1 MSAQDLDASHTKLA
15 ALPAFRSRVVPVV
28 ALSDARQAVP
38 LARAL
43 LAGGIDVIE
52 ITLRHPCALDAIAA
66 VAREVP
72 EMVLGAG
79 TLLQAA
85 DVQRV
90 MGAGAR
96 FGLSPG
102 HTPELL
108 DAVIAAQLPFVPG
121 VMTPSEVMYV
131 RSRGFRLAKLFPAA
145 QAGGQ
150 QMLKALAAPMP
161 DMRFCPTGGVSEDN
175 FLSLLA
181 ERNVTMVGGS
191 WLTPLAEIEAGHWAR
206 ITELAQ
212 RTTLKARSDH
222 IDCGLWQ

>member
-1 MSAQDLDASHTKLA
+1 MPTLTPA
-15 ALPAFRSRVVPVV
+15 ALPAFQTRVVPVI
-28 ALSDARQAVP
+28 ALSDAAQAVP

-52 ITLRHPCALDAIAA
+52 ITLRHPCALEAIAA
-66 VAREVP
+66 VAAEVP

-85 DVQRV
+85 DVERV
-90 MGAGAR
+90 LKAGAR

-108 DAVIAAQLPFVPG
+108 DAVIAQGLPFVPG

-131 RSRGFRLAKLFPAA
+131 RDRGFRLAKLFPAA

-150 QMLKALAAPMP
+150 AMLKALASPIP

-175 FLSLLA
+175 FTTLLA
-181 ERNVTMVGGS
+181 ERNVAVVGGS
-191 WLTPLAEIEAGHWAR
+191 WLAPLADIEAGRWEH
-206 ITELAQ
+206 ITRLAQ
-212 RTTLKARSDH
+212 RATDKLAEMKA
-222 IDCGLWQ
+222 GLHKT